1 MYRFIAY
8 VLLISLISQDIN
20 CETTPFNATTYAL
33 THHCVWLSCNVTGY
47 PSTYGGY
54 SVQCCALQVPLNYA
68 NPNQTI
74 TISMTRLSPQQATN
88 ETNTLFMLSGGPG
101 GSGWNLFYNALG
113 SIPSSLGMTIILP
126 DHRGTGLST
135 ALTCDDNAS
144 QAVDS
149 ACITYL
155 LSKWGREGIN
165 QFSVTSA
172 AHDLSVQI
180 QSYQIDNPGRV
191 TIFAVSY
198 GTLWLDRFLQIYP
211 TVVQASVMDG
221 VFNPITSSNS
231 RADLLTSGV
240 TWQFL
245 DYCQRQPECSKNFLP
260 DLPAPMMLHKIL
272 KQLKSNK
279 QKCIKKYFSQYKL
292 TPNKL
297 RNVFLDLVN
306 DGTRYMDRTIV
317 PAVIYRLNR
326 CNLDD
331 VTVLTYFFNHTAT
344 TAASEYPI
352 LLFSRALAYNI
363 GQSEM
368 WLAVNETEI
377 DEQTFN
383 DWHASTIMSLN
394 YAPNYFTLRSRWPKY
409 PLDKYYGKFA
419 EEAPVLMLSGQL
431 DPATVFE
438 QASHLASITS
448 KTRKFYAIPLA
459 GHVTVNIG
467 VVGFSCPMNLVLAWS
482 FPKLFPVVF
491 SDPRCIQDLPTT
503 IDFVG
508 ATEIGRQYSLKLLNI
523 SLPFGNQTSGA
534 SQYFPRTKAF
544 RIFQILQVLLCFT
557 VSIWFK
563 KP

>member
-1 MYRFIAY
+1 
-8 VLLISLISQDIN
+8 
-20 CETTPFNATTYAL
+20 
-33 THHCVWLSCNVTGY
+33 
-47 PSTYGGY
+47 
-54 SVQCCALQVPLNYA
+54 
-68 NPNQTI
+68 
-74 TISMTRLSPQQATN
+74 
-88 ETNTLFMLSGGPG
+88 
-101 GSGWNLFYNALG
+101 
-113 SIPSSLGMTIILP
+113 
-126 DHRGTGLST
+126 
-135 ALTCDDNAS
+135 
-144 QAVDS
+144 
-149 ACITYL
+149 
-155 LSKWGREGIN
+155 
-165 QFSVTSA
+165 
-172 AHDLSVQI
+172 
-180 QSYQIDNPGRV
+180 
-191 TIFAVSY
+191 
-198 GTLWLDRFLQIYP
+198 
-211 TVVQASVMDG
+211 

-394 YAPNYFTLRSRWPKY
+394 YAPNYFKLRSRWPKY

-459 GHVTVNIG
+459 GHV
-467 VVGFSCPMNLVLAWS
+467 
-482 FPKLFPVVF
+482 
-491 SDPRCIQDLPTT
+491 
-503 IDFVG
+503 
-508 ATEIGRQYSLKLLNI
+508 
-523 SLPFGNQTSGA
+523 
-534 SQYFPRTKAF
+534 
-544 RIFQILQVLLCFT
+544 
-557 VSIWFK
+557 
-563 KP
+563 